1 MRCQHEDG
9 WEVRVGWGLTP
20 SQDIYRVRDGLK
32 NCFGKELGN
41 LLLKS
46 QGQMM
51 WFFHMDQSRAEV
63 RQSWM
68 ESSWGLS
75 KGANRP

>member
-9 WEVRVGWGLTP
+9 WEVWGLTP

-41 LLLKS
+41 LLLNS

-51 WFFHMDQSRAEV
+51 
-63 RQSWM
+63 
-68 ESSWGLS
+68 
-75 KGANRP
+75 